1 MKKYKFLLDSE
12 IPECSKVCIKH
23 SVSCPNE
30 GCRNWID
37 YEDDYNCTSIA
48 VENNGSMT
56 LREVAE
62 RLGVSFVRIKQ
73 IEDKV
78 LQKLES
84 GLAKE
89 FGVKKA
95 DLKDFVLTG
104 FSE

>member
-1 MKKYKFLLDSE
+1 MRDYKFLLSSE
-12 IPECSKVCIKH
+12 IPECSKACINH
-23 SVSCPNE
+23 SVSCPNKE
-30 GCRNWID
+30 CRSWIEHE
-37 YEDDYNCTSIA
+37 EDFNCTSIA
-48 VENNGSMT
+48 VEKNGSMT
-56 LREVAE
+56 LREVAD

-89 FGVKKA
+89 FGVKKT

-104 FSE
+104 ISE